1 MEGSALSTFISSV
14 TGAFADFNVTN
25 LGTVIVAGITIA
37 IPLVLAWFAYRFI
50 TRKATGALK
59 RGRG

>member
-1 MEGSALSTFISSV
+1 MEGTSLSTFITSI
-14 TGAFADFNVTN
+14 TGALTDFSVTN
-25 LGTVIVAGITIA
+25 LGTILVAGITIA

-59 RGRG
+59 KGRG

>member
-1 MEGSALSTFISSV
+1 MEGTSLSTFISSI
-14 TGAFADFNVTN
+14 TGALADFSVTN
-25 LGTVIVAGITIA
+25 LGTIFVAGITIA

-59 RGRG
+59 KGRG

>member
-1 MEGSALSTFISSV
+1 MEGNGLSTFITSV
-14 TGAFADFNVTN
+14 TGALADFNVTN
-25 LGTVIVAGITIA
+25 LGSVIVAGITIA

-59 RGRG
+59 KGRG